1 MVDFADVYKAKRSVI
16 ASTPRKLELVAAL
29 VRGAD
34 IDYAL
39 NQLRFCRKA
48 AAVDVLKLLRSAVSN
63 AENNFGAEYNS
74 LYVHK
79 IVVGKSLSLRRFRA
93 RAKGRAAKIIKKY
106 GVVYVELK
114 AKNGGLGGTKG

>member
-1 MVDFADVYKAKRSVI
+1 MVNFAGVYKARRSVI

-29 VRGAD
+29 VRGGD

-48 AAVDVLKLLRSAVSN
+48 AAKDILKLVRSAVSN
-63 AENNFGAEYNS
+63 AENNFGAEYSS

-93 RAKGRAAKIIKKY
+93 RAKGRAARIIKRY
-106 GVVYVELK
+106 GTVYVELK
-114 AKNGGLGGTKG
+114 EKDGGASGTKG